1 MMPSPVCLGRH
12 MGFDFE
18 SFAEDYLSDLRRTL
32 SEVSKPQIEALWDEL
47 TAVAERGGSIHM
59 IGNGG
64 SAATPSHSAGDWSKE
79 LGIPT
84 ISHTD
89 NISSLTAWA
98 NDTDY
103 ANVFAGQLSTFAK
116 SGDLVIAYSGSGNS
130 TNVLNGITAAKKAGC
145 RTAAVTGD
153 FNGGA
158 GGKLAG
164 MVDVA
169 IVVPSTSMERIEDM
183 QLIINH
189 IVKEATK
196 ANRRQ

>member
-1 MMPSPVCLGRH
+1 
-12 MGFDFE
+12 MGFEFE

-32 SEVSKPQIEALWDEL
+32 SEVSKSQIEALWVEL

-84 ISHTD
+84 IAHTD
-89 NISSLTAWA
+89 NISSFTAWA
-98 NDTDY
+98 NDTEY

-130 TNVLNGITAAKKAGC
+130 PNVLNGITAAKEAGC

-153 FNGGA
+153 YNGGG
-158 GGKLAG
+158 GGKLAQ

-169 IVVPSTSMERIEDM
+169 IVVPTTSMERIEDM

-189 IVKEATK
+189 IVKEASK
-196 ANRRQ
+196 VNNEQ

>member
-1 MMPSPVCLGRH
+1 
-12 MGFDFE
+12 MGFEFE
-18 SFAEDYLSDLRRTL
+18 SFAEDYLRDLRRTL
-32 SEVSKPQIEALWDEL
+32 SEVSKSQIEALWVEL
-47 TAVAERGGSIHM
+47 TAVAERRGSIHM

-89 NISSLTAWA
+89 NISSFTAWA

-130 TNVLNGITAAKKAGC
+130 ANVLNGISTAKEAGC

-153 FNGGA
+153 YK
-158 GGKLAG
+158 GGKGGELAKI
-164 MVDVA
+164 VDVA
-169 IVVPSTSMERIEDM
+169 IVVPTTSMERIEDM

-189 IVKEATK
+189 IIKEAAK
-196 ANRRQ
+196 ADNEQ